1 MKIYL
6 KEEFNPKII
15 GLFLPNYFV
24 AKELYRNMYALVP
37 ELTGRLLDIGCG
49 TKPFEFMFD
58 VDEYIGI
65 EINDE
70 GRQNHTHADILY
82 DGEAMP
88 LEDKSFDSVFS
99 SEVLEHVFNPDTFLK
114 EANRVMKMDG
124 LFLISTP
131 FFREEHGQPY
141 DYARYTSFG
150 LKYILEKNG
159 FEVIKQV
166 KCGNGIEVIFQTI
179 SNYIFRTFKWKYPF
193 QLIIFLLIFPVNLI
207 GLILS
212 KILPKNNDMYLDN
225 IILAKK
231 IRDL

>member
-6 KEEFNPKII
+6 KEELNPKII

-24 AKELYRNMYALVP
+24 AKEVYHNMSTLAPVLS
-37 ELTGRLLDIGCG
+37 GRLLDIGCG
-49 TKPFEFMFD
+49 TKPFEFMFN
-58 VDEYIGI
+58 VDEYIGL
-65 EINDE
+65 EINEE
-70 GRQNHTHADILY
+70 GRQNHSHADILY
-82 DGEAMP
+82 DGEVMP

-114 EANRVMKMDG
+114 EANRVMKMNG
-124 LFLISTP
+124 LFLLSTP
-131 FFREEHGQPY
+131 FFWEEHGQPY

-166 KCGNGIEVIFQTI
+166 KCGNGIEVVFQTL
-179 SNYIFRTFKWKYPF
+179 SNYIFRKFKWKYPF
-193 QLIIFLLIFPVNLI
+193 NLIGFLLIFPINLI

-231 IRDL
+231 IKEL